1 VVLGK
6 AEDIAPG
13 LAIHRVGGGS
23 VANLRPSALDQQ
35 EEPPGISVLCGG
47 TLQEAAAQMRRAFPK
62 SRKWQQ
68 GSQTVGTAT
77 AAAIRAAG
85 FDVLPDPTSRLS
97 NHGRLIHPDGLAG
110 FTDENLKRLSQAFQ
124 DTTGC

>member
-1 VVLGK
+1 MVLGK
-6 AEDIAPG
+6 SEDVAPG

-35 EEPPGISVLCGG
+35 EDPPGLSMLLGG
-47 TLQEAAAQMRRAFPK
+47 TPREAAAQMRRAFPK

-68 GSQTVGTAT
+68 SSQIVGTAT

-85 FDVLPDPTSRLS
+85 FEILPDPTARFP

-110 FTDENLKRLSQAFQ
+110 FTDENLEKLSQVFQ